1 MACDI
6 KYAMFCWQDQYGSEN
21 AKANVFVDGV
31 QVLTEVEITANS
43 DSSPQCVTFETTNQ
57 TDFGS
62 GRSADIKV
70 VLVNEA
76 YVDADNDRNIWI
88 NGLYA
93 VDKATT
99 DANYKFLPL
108 ANINGANGGA
118 KSNITDWSSRDNYT
132 ISATVVPSAV
142 SGSQIASDWW
152 AGALAA
158 SSGGSFWHIPVWG
171 DDGDVGTTITL
182 PLEESYQDI
191 S

>member
-31 QVLTEVEITANS
+31 QVLTEVEITATS
-43 DSSPQCVTFETTNQ
+43 DSSPQCVTFEVTNQ
-57 TDFGS
+57 TDLGS

-70 VLVNEA
+70 VLTNEA

-93 VDKATT
+93 VDKATGSADYSSWT
-99 DANYKFLPL
+99 SE
-108 ANINGANGGA
+108 NGYAVI
-118 KSNITDWSSRDNYT
+118 SDWT
-132 ISATVVPSAV
+132 ATGNFIHTGNVVPSAV

-171 DDGDVGTTITL
+171 DDSDVGTTITM
-182 PLEESYQDI
+182 PLERTYQQL
-191 S
+191 